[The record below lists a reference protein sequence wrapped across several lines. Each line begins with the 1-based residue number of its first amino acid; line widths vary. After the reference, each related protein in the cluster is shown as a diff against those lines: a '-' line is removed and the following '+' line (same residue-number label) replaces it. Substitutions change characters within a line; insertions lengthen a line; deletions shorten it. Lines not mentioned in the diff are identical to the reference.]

1 MILLYITLLLIGAL
15 TVVPIVIVVGKTLI
29 IRKFPNNYYTPFDYI
44 SAQTTEEFHEEKE
57 EIAEENKDGDS
68 K

>member
-1 MILLYITLLLIGAL
+1 
-15 TVVPIVIVVGKTLI
+15 LI

>member
-1 MILLYITLLLIGAL
+1 MLLYVTLLLIGAL

-44 SAQTTEEFHEEKE
+44 SAHTTEEFHEEKRSSRRE
-57 EIAEENKDGDS
+57 
-68 K
+68 